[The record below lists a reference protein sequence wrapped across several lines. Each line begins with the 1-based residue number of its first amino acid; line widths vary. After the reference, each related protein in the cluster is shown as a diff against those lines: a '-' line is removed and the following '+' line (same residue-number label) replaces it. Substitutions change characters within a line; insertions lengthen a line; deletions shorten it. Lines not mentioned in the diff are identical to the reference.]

1 MQTQL
6 LYSIIYLFFPFIV
19 YALTRVCT
27 GLVHAAQFLLNLVG
41 AFCLRRWVFRIL
53 LINRSN
59 KIIFKNAKLF
69 RTNNM
74 VDKILILTHNFM

>member
-1 MQTQL
+1 ML
-6 LYSIIYLFFPFIV
+6 I
-19 YALTRVCT
+19 AR
-27 GLVHAAQFLLNLVG
+27 LVHAAQFLLNLVG

-74 VDKILILTHNFM
+74 VDKILILTQNFM